1 MRKNRPYPLY
11 DLLPEIGSLHEM
23 MAVKLRGQAKDIA
36 FAYFDRKG
44 NCYNKTYLEFS
55 AEVRSVAEW
64 IAARQTAFPQPDN
77 CPNAPCPAAPLHI
90 GILGENSYDWLVMFM
105 AVICSG
111 NVAVALDKDMTQEEL
126 LQAAGDADV
135 GLILHSAKASKKIAK
150 IKKALE
156 DPGELPD
163 CCSFDEV
170 YTAAQ
175 APISEENAILEYF
188 DKKTVDAD
196 AMCCMFFTS
205 GTSGRRKPVM
215 LSHRNIAA
223 DINGSCRLFVLEGNT
238 YTVLPFHHAF
248 GLIVGVWM
256 VFHYGHTV
264 YISSGLRYIPA
275 ELKAACPQTM
285 MLVPLFV
292 ESFYKQIRQE
302 AAKTGRQTQMKAAML
317 LSDLLRTC
325 GIDIRRRLFK
335 DVLVRFG
342 GNLEYIICGGAPLDK
357 LYVEKFRKLG
367 IEILNGY
374 GTTECSPVAAVNR
387 NHYRRDGSVGLALP
401 GSEVVISQDGEVLVR
416 GPHVMLGYYDNAK
429 KSNDCSDSDA
439 NWPDTGGEEAE
450 KIDEDGFYHTGDL
463 GRIDRDG
470 FIFLTGRKKN
480 LIILSNGENVS
491 PEELE
496 EKLLRFDSINEV
508 VVSADDGVICA
519 EIYPEANDS
528 AEDIYAQIQ
537 NEIDSLN
544 KQLPAYKQIT
554 RTVFR
559 NTPFEKTTTKKIRR

>member
-1 MRKNRPYPLY
+1 
-11 DLLPEIGSLHEM
+11 
-23 MAVKLRGQAKDIA
+23 
-36 FAYFDRKG
+36 
-44 NCYNKTYLEFS
+44 
-55 AEVRSVAEW
+55 
-64 IAARQTAFPQPDN
+64 
-77 CPNAPCPAAPLHI
+77 
-90 GILGENSYDWLVMFM
+90 
-105 AVICSG
+105 
-111 NVAVALDKDMTQEEL
+111 
-126 LQAAGDADV
+126 
-135 GLILHSAKASKKIAK
+135 
-150 IKKALE
+150 
-156 DPGELPD
+156 
-163 CCSFDEV
+163 
-170 YTAAQ
+170 
-175 APISEENAILEYF
+175 
-188 DKKTVDAD
+188 
-196 AMCCMFFTS
+196 
-205 GTSGRRKPVM
+205 M
-215 LSHRNIAA
+215 LSHRNIAS
-223 DINGSCRLFVLEGNT
+223 DINGSCQLFVLEGDT

-275 ELKAACPQTM
+275 ELKAARPQTM

-416 GPHVMLGYYDNAK
+416 GPHVMLGYYDNTK
-429 KSNDCSDSDA
+429 KTENHGSSDTDGSDSSR
-439 NWPDTGGEEAE
+439 EEAE
-450 KIDEDGFYHTGDL
+450 KIDENGFYHTGDL

-496 EKLLRFDSINEV
+496 EKLLRFDSISEV

-519 EIYPEANDS
+519 EIYPETNDS
-528 AEDIYAQIQ
+528 VENIYTQIQ

>member
-23 MAVKLRGQAKDIA
+23 MAVKLRGQAKDVA

-44 NCYNKTYLEFS
+44 NCYNKTYLEFC
-55 AEVRSVAEW
+55 AEVRSVSEW
-64 IAARQTAFPQPDN
+64 IASRK
-77 CPNAPCPAAPLHI
+77 AASRHI

-111 NVAVALDKDMTQEEL
+111 NVAVALDKDMSQEEL

-135 GLILHSAKASKKIAK
+135 SLILHSAKAGKKTAK

-156 DPGELPD
+156 VPGKMPD
-163 CCSFDEV
+163 CCSFDEA
-170 YTAAQ
+170 YAAAS
-175 APISEENAILEYF
+175 APVPEDSAVLEYF
-188 DKKTVDAD
+188 DK
-196 AMCCMFFTS
+196 MS
-205 GTSGRRKPVM
+205 G
-215 LSHRNIAA
+215 NIAS
-223 DINGSCRLFVLEGNT
+223 DINGSCQLFVLEGDT

-302 AAKTGRQTQMKAAML
+302 AAKAGRQKQMKAAML

-429 KSNDCSDSDA
+429 KTKNHGSSDTDWSDIS
-439 NWPDTGGEEAE
+439 GEESE
-450 KIDEDGFYHTGDL
+450 KIDENGFYHTGDL

-508 VVSADDGVICA
+508 IVSADDGVICA
-519 EIYPEANDS
+519 EIYPETNDS
-528 AEDIYAQIQ
+528 EENLYTQIQ

>member
-23 MAVKLRGQAKDIA
+23 MAVKLRGQAKDVA

-44 NCYNKTYLEFS
+44 NCYNKTYLEFC
-55 AEVRSVAEW
+55 AEVRSVSEW
-64 IAARQTAFPQPDN
+64 IASRK
-77 CPNAPCPAAPLHI
+77 AASRHI

-111 NVAVALDKDMTQEEL
+111 NAAVALDKDMTQEEL

-135 GLILHSAKASKKIAK
+135 GLILHSAKAGKKITK

-156 DPGELPD
+156 APGKMPD
-163 CCSFDEV
+163 CCSFDEA
-170 YTAAQ
+170 YAAAS
-175 APISEENAILEYF
+175 APAPEDSAVLEYF
-188 DKKTVDAD
+188 DKMTVDAD

-205 GTSGRRKPVM
+205 GTGGRRKPVM
-215 LSHRNIAA
+215 LSHRNIAS
-223 DINGSCRLFVLEGNT
+223 DINGSCQLFVLEGDT

-275 ELKAACPQTM
+275 ELKAARPQTM

-302 AAKTGRQTQMKAAML
+302 AAKAGRQKQMKAAML

-429 KSNDCSDSDA
+429 KTENHGDSDT

-450 KIDEDGFYHTGDL
+450 KIDENGFYHTGDL

-508 VVSADDGVICA
+508 IVSADDGVICA
-519 EIYPEANDS
+519 EIYPETNDS
-528 AEDIYAQIQ
+528 EENLYTQIQ

>member
-23 MAVKLRGQAKDIA
+23 MAVKLRGQAKDVA

-44 NCYNKTYLEFS
+44 NCYNKTYLEFC

-64 IAARQTAFPQPDN
+64 IAAQK
-77 CPNAPCPAAPLHI
+77 PASRHI

-111 NVAVALDKDMTQEEL
+111 NAAVALDKDMTQEEL

-135 GLILHSAKASKKIAK
+135 GLILHSAKAGKKTAK

-156 DPGELPD
+156 VPGKMPD
-163 CCSFDEV
+163 CCSFDEA
-170 YTAAQ
+170 YAAAS
-175 APISEENAILEYF
+175 APVPEDSAVLEYF
-188 DKKTVDAD
+188 DKMSVDAD

-205 GTSGRRKPVM
+205 GTGGRRKPVM

-223 DINGSCRLFVLEGNT
+223 DINGSCQLFVLEGDT

-302 AAKTGRQTQMKAAML
+302 AAKAGRQKQMKAAML

-429 KSNDCSDSDA
+429 KTDYHGDSDT

-450 KIDEDGFYHTGDL
+450 KIDENGFYHTGDL

-508 VVSADDGVICA
+508 IVSADDGVICA
-519 EIYPEANDS
+519 EIYPETNDS
-528 AEDIYAQIQ
+528 EENLYTQIQ

>member
-23 MAVKLRGQAKDIA
+23 MAVKLRGQANDTA
-36 FAYFDRKG
+36 FAYYDRKG
-44 NCYNKTYLEFS
+44 NCYLKTYLEFS
-55 AEVRSVAEW
+55 AEVRSTEEW
-64 IAARQTAFPQPDN
+64 LAARQAGLPQSDN
-77 CPNAPCPAAPLHI
+77 CPKDSAAPLHV

-111 NVAVALDKDMTQEEL
+111 NVAVALDKDMSQEEL

-135 GLILHSAKASKKIAK
+135 SLILHSAKAGKKTAK

-156 DPGELPD
+156 VPGKMPD
-163 CCSFDEV
+163 CCSFDEA
-170 YTAAQ
+170 YAAAS
-175 APISEENAILEYF
+175 APVPEDSAVLEYF
-188 DKKTVDAD
+188 DKMSVDAD

-205 GTSGRRKPVM
+205 GTGGRRKPVM
-215 LSHRNIAA
+215 LSHRNIAS
-223 DINGSCRLFVLEGNT
+223 DINGSCQLFVLEGDT

-302 AAKTGRQTQMKAAML
+302 AAKAGRQKQMKAAML

-387 NHYRRDGSVGLALP
+387 NHYRRDGSVGLALL

-429 KSNDCSDSDA
+429 KTDYHGDSDT
-439 NWPDTGGEEAE
+439 NRPDTGGEEAE
-450 KIDEDGFYHTGDL
+450 KIDENGFYHTGDL

-508 VVSADDGVICA
+508 IVSADDGVICA
-519 EIYPEANDS
+519 EIYPETNDS
-528 AEDIYAQIQ
+528 EENLYTQIQ

>member
-23 MAVKLRGQAKDIA
+23 MAVKLRGQAKDVA

-44 NCYNKTYLEFS
+44 TCYNKTYLEFG

-64 IAARQTAFPQPDN
+64 IAARK
-77 CPNAPCPAAPLHI
+77 AAPQHI

-111 NVAVALDKDMTQEEL
+111 NAAVALDKDMTQEEL

-135 GLILHSAKASKKIAK
+135 GLILHSAKAGKKITR
-150 IKKALE
+150 IKKALKA
-156 DPGELPD
+156 PGEMPD
-163 CCSFDEV
+163 CCSFDEA
-170 YTAAQ
+170 YAA
-175 APISEENAILEYF
+175 APVPEDSAVLEYF
-188 DKKTVDAD
+188 DKMTVDAD

-223 DINGSCRLFVLEGNT
+223 DINGSCQLFVLEGST

-302 AAKTGRQTQMKAAML
+302 AAKAGRQKQMKAALL

-401 GSEVVISQDGEVLVR
+401 GSEVVISEDGEVLVR

-429 KSNDCSDSDA
+429 KTADYGSSDTDWTDSSR
-439 NWPDTGGEEAE
+439 EESE
-450 KIDEDGFYHTGDL
+450 KIDENGFYHTGDL

-519 EIYPEANDS
+519 EIYPETNDS
-528 AEDIYAQIQ
+528 AENIFTQIQ

-544 KQLPAYKQIT
+544 KQLPTYKQIT